1 MKKQKVQVHVQST
14 DEFIQWMEAF
24 SEAVEK
30 LNGAT
35 REVRE
40 LLAERP
46 RMTIF
51 YAAAEESE

>member
-1 MKKQKVQVHVQST
+1 MKQKKVEVQVQST
-14 DEFIQWMEAF
+14 EAFTQWVEAF

-35 REVRE
+35 REIKT

-46 RMTIF
+46 KLKISST
-51 YAAAEESE
+51 AAEESE